1 MEDGAEETV
10 PGDGAAVEAALVRR
24 VANREAEALKE
35 LMARTLPRAL
45 QIARNVVAVEA
56 DAEDVVQEAFIR
68 VWHNAARFEPARG
81 RFTTWLFRIVVNLAI
96 DRRRGRRE
104 QLPIESALA
113 IADASPLAD
122 AAVQKASEQAR
133 LRAAVAALGDRQ
145 RVAIGLFYF
154 DNMSSRQ
161 AAEVMGINDEAFQ
174 ALLARARRAL
184 KAKLGGIEV

>member
-1 MEDGAEETV
+1 MEDGRDESPA
-10 PGDGAAVEAALVRR
+10 GDGGTVDAALVRR
-24 VANREAEALKE
+24 IAQGDSEAFKE

-45 QIARNVVAVEA
+45 RVARNVVAVEA

-68 VWHNAARFEPARG
+68 VWRNAAQFEPERG
-81 RFTTWLFRIVVNLAI
+81 RFTTWLYRIVVNLAI

-104 QLPIESALA
+104 QLPIESALE
-113 IADASPLAD
+113 IADSGPSAD
-122 AAVQKASEQAR
+122 AAVQMAGEQAR
-133 LRAAVAALGDRQ
+133 IRAAVATLGDRQ

-184 KAKLGGIEV
+184 KAKLGGKEM

>member
-45 QIARNVVAVEA
+45 QVARNVVAIEA

-113 IADASPLAD
+113 IADAGPLAD